1 MIPVPDF
8 RVSHFESAS
17 GSLRSWKDDRA
28 RSTFEGAEPLREASG
43 DPTFAAKNYS
53 TRPLIPPTTEAT
65 KEALFESF
73 GYEPITAV
81 HAIYG
86 VN

>member
-28 RSTFEGAEPLREASG
+28 RGTFVGAELLREASG
-43 DPTFAAKNYS
+43 DATFAAKNYS

-65 KEALFESF
+65 KEALLESF
-73 GYEPITAV
+73 CCEPITAV